1 MHKVLIRPLRL
12 EDAKISYKWR
22 NDNEV
27 WKLTGSK
34 PNRIIT
40 EEIEK
45 EWLSNKLKEINS
57 YRFAIEVDNIYVGN
71 IQLTDVVENESAE
84 YHIFIGDK
92 SYWGKGVANLA
103 TAQIIIFAKNVI
115 NLKSIYLSVN
125 PENLS
130 AIKVYEKNGF
140 EKMNEKIEMHLK
152 LSSTKTPTVSVFMMA
167 YNHALFISEA
177 LEGVLMQK
185 TNFDF
190 DIVIGEDCST
200 DNTRQIILDYQK
212 KYPGKFKLLLHEK
225 NIGAMANQM
234 AVFKACSGKYI
245 AMCEGDDYWTDP
257 YKLQKQVDFL
267 EANEEYSICSHRY
280 SKLINGSIEVENEFD
295 TNYNFNLNN
304 YFSKWVTQPL
314 TVVFRHSAMDY
325 DFINKLNPYI
335 FDMTL
340 FYSIIKKGNGVC
352 LPDNMGV
359 YRIHEGGIYSNRNN
373 LKHAELYYNAF
384 KHIFSFESSVLIKDV
399 YAYNIQV
406 FIKAY
411 IANSNKLEIKF
422 VMQLIKEFFQTSK
435 SLRSR
440 FILLRKIASS
450 IKRRCSNN
458 TLII

>member
-177 LEGVLMQK
+177 LEGVLMQ
-185 TNFDF
+185 
-190 DIVIGEDCST
+190 
-200 DNTRQIILDYQK
+200 
-212 KYPGKFKLLLHEK
+212 
-225 NIGAMANQM
+225 
-234 AVFKACSGKYI
+234 
-245 AMCEGDDYWTDP
+245 
-257 YKLQKQVDFL
+257 
-267 EANEEYSICSHRY
+267 
-280 SKLINGSIEVENEFD
+280 
-295 TNYNFNLNN
+295 
-304 YFSKWVTQPL
+304 
-314 TVVFRHSAMDY
+314 
-325 DFINKLNPYI
+325 
-335 FDMTL
+335 
-340 FYSIIKKGNGVC
+340 
-352 LPDNMGV
+352 
-359 YRIHEGGIYSNRNN
+359 
-373 LKHAELYYNAF
+373 
-384 KHIFSFESSVLIKDV
+384 
-399 YAYNIQV
+399 
-406 FIKAY
+406 
-411 IANSNKLEIKF
+411 
-422 VMQLIKEFFQTSK
+422 
-435 SLRSR
+435 
-440 FILLRKIASS
+440 
-450 IKRRCSNN
+450 
-458 TLII
+458 